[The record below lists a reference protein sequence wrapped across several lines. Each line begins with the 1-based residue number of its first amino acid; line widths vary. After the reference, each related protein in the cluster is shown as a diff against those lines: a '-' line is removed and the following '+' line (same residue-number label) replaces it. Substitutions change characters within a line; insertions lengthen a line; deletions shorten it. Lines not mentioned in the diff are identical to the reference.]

1 MEVAKEPPRMMQL
14 EKNAEFVTLA
24 ILYRN
29 GSIYICGANGVRFGS
44 HLVDI
49 CSGSTV
55 VVARFNS

>member
-1 MEVAKEPPRMMQL
+1 MMQL